1 MERGDDK
8 NPEINERQHA
18 PKSDMNS
25 RTAHIC
31 FVGNMLGRNR
41 GYVTT
46 QGQVVADLIAAE
58 GFLVTCVSSKK
69 NRAARLTEII
79 ATIVKNRRNFDVLV
93 LEVYSGLG
101 LIIADVAGWLGKMFK
116 LPTIMVLHGG
126 HLPEFIER
134 HRWWTKRVL
143 NRADFLVA
151 PSPFLA
157 EKIGAF
163 GYKIKQIPNVIDL
176 DDYPFRERGR
186 IEPRLIWMRSFHSI
200 YNPEMA
206 IEVLA
211 ELRRSIPQATLTM
224 AGVDKGLEDKIKR
237 MAADAG
243 LFDAVRF
250 PGFLN
255 AAEKAREFAAADIYL
270 NTNRIDNM
278 PVSVVEACAFGL
290 PVVATCVGGLP
301 YLIKHHENGLLVPN
315 EDVKA
320 MTSAIKELLDNPDF
334 TRSISLGARRL
345 AERSAWT
352 RVRGDWEELLAKV
365 LLPGSEAD
373 EKVLTKTNIPT
384 ENLKA

>member
-18 PKSDMNS
+18 PKSDMNL
-25 RTAHIC
+25 RTAHVC

-46 QGQVVADLIAAE
+46 QGQVVADLLAAE
-58 GFLVTCVSSKK
+58 GFRVTCVSSKI
-69 NRAARLTEII
+69 NRFARLAEII
-79 ATIVKNRRNFDVLV
+79 ATIVKNHGDFDVLV

-101 LIIADVAGWLGKMFK
+101 LIIADVGGWLGKMFR

-143 NRADFLVA
+143 NRSDFLVA
-151 PSPFLA
+151 PSAYLA

-163 GYKIKQIPNVIDL
+163 GYKIAQIPNVIDL
-176 DDYPFRERGR
+176 DDYPFRERGQ

-211 ELRRSIPQATLTM
+211 ELRRSVTQATLTM

-243 LFDAVRF
+243 LCDAVRF

-255 AAEKAREFAAADIYL
+255 AAEKAREFVATDIYL

-290 PVVATCVGGLP
+290 PVVATRVGGLP
-301 YLIKHHENGLLVPN
+301 YLIKHRENGLLVPN

-320 MTSAIKELLDNPDF
+320 MTSAVKELLDNPDL

-345 AERSAWT
+345 AESSAWT

-373 EKVLTKTNIPT
+373 EKVLTKTNIST